1 MADLTPGQQLRAE
14 LNRLGLTQEELAVRM
29 GYSPSSIYR
38 LVTDRA
44 PMTPGI
50 DRGLHRSIGTE
61 PGFWVNAYAA
71 FRLRLGL
78 KPYKRLELK
87 H

>member
-1 MADLTPGQQLRAE
+1 MRELTPGQQLRAE
-14 LNRLGLTQEELAVRM
+14 IARLGLTQEQLAVRM

-50 DRGLHRSIGTE
+50 DRGLHRSIGSE
-61 PGFWVNAYAA
+61 PGFWVNAYRA
-71 FRLRLGL
+71 FRIRLGL
-78 KPYKRLELK
+78 KPYKRLEMSS
-87 H
+87 